1 MDEVICSRQNEIKK
15 TEMGLHFDGIKPPRP
30 DSARAR
36 LDTPPVPA
44 GRRGNVASGA
54 CEIQNENEN
63 VIENE

>member
-1 MDEVICSRQNEIKK
+1 
-15 TEMGLHFDGIKPPRP
+15 MGLHFDGIKPPRP